1 MNRAFYTALF
11 CAALALLP
19 MAGRAAE
26 EKAAKA
32 KDAAPK
38 VPNELKFA
46 PSSFVDDKHDARIGK
61 DVFFPKSHRFDD
73 DKPKPIGVVSN
84 DPGFLLKQ
92 LTLRGISGTGNRK
105 LALLNKKTLAQG
117 ESFPLQV
124 NGQTHTVKCEEIKS
138 RSVVISI
145 DGFTE
150 KKELQLRDGL

>member
-11 CAALALLP
+11 CAALVVLP

-38 VPNELKFA
+38 VPNELQFA
-46 PSSFVDDKHDARIGK
+46 PSSFVDNPDDNRIGK
-61 DVFFPKSHRFDD
+61 DVFFPKSGRLHPN
-73 DKPKPIGVVSN
+73 KHPEPGPVQN
-84 DPGFLLKQ
+84 DVTYLVKS
-92 LTLRGISGTGNRK
+92 LTLRGISGSGNRK
-105 LALLNKKTLAQG
+105 LAILNKKTLAQG
-117 ESFPLQV
+117 ETFQLQV
-124 NGQTHTVKCEEIKS
+124 NGQTHTYKCEEIKS
-138 RSVVISI
+138 RSVVISV